1 MFTGIVEEVGQV
13 TDVRQVGSNREI
25 IVRAGMTGELRID
38 QSVSHNGVC
47 LTVVEVSTPQSH
59 GALRP
64 TPPEL
69 LDLTASW
76 YRVTAVEETLQRSNL
91 GALKAGD
98 GVNLERS
105 LRIGDRLD
113 GHMVQGHVD
122 TTTTCISAE
131 ERDGSWW
138 YTFALPEE
146 RHLLVAKGSICLNGV
161 SLTIAELTDAS
172 FSVAIIPYTYEH
184 TTFRTLKAGGQVN
197 VEFDVLGKYVERMM
211 AARG

>member
-1 MFTGIVEEVGQV
+1 MFTGIVEEVGKV

-47 LTVVEVSTPQSH
+47 LTVVELM
-59 GALRP
+59 GDR
-64 TPPEL
+64 
-69 LDLTASW
+69 

-91 GALKAGD
+91 GALEAGD

-122 TTTTCISAE
+122 TTTTCIAVE

-138 YTFALPEE
+138 YTFSLPEE
-146 RHLLVAKGSICLNGV
+146 KHLLVAKGSVCLNGV
-161 SLTIAELTDAS
+161 SLTIAEIAHAS
-172 FSVAIIPYTYEH
+172 FSVAIIPYTFEH
-184 TTFRTLKAGGQVN
+184 TTFLALKTGDRVN